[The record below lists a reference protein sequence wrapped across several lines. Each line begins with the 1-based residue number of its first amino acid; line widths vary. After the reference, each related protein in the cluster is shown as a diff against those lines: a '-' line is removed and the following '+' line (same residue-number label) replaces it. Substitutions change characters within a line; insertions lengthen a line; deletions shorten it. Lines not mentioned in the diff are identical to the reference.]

1 MSGRRTNIMAAAA
14 LVLGAGLVLSEP
26 TVAERLVTSVSSH
39 RVLISSNFTG
49 ADIVLFGAI
58 EEDESPSHRDS
69 GYDIVVTVRGPA
81 EDFVARRKERVLGIW
96 VNAESRQFIEVPSY
110 LAVLTNR
117 PPSELG
123 PPDFLRR
130 NRIGIA
136 NHTLQQRIGADFGDV
151 VPQDPFRAAFLR
163 VKMDESLFLEDRSG
177 VTFIT
182 PTLFRA
188 TVPIPG
194 TAPTGNYEVETQLVS
209 AGEVIAREVTA
220 IEVVK
225 TGFEELFARAARE
238 HGFIYGLA
246 TALLALGTGLLA
258 NFMFR
263 RD

>member
-1 MSGRRTNIMAAAA
+1 MSGRRLSTVAAAA
-14 LVLGAGLVLSEP
+14 IGAGLILSEP
-26 TVAERLVTSVSSH
+26 TAAERLVTSVSAH

-49 ADIVLFGAI
+49 TDIVLFGAI
-58 EEDESPSHRDS
+58 EEDERPSHRDS

-81 EDFVARRKERVLGIW
+81 EDFVTRRKERVLGIW
-96 VNAESRQFIEVPSY
+96 VNAESRQFIDVPSY
-110 LAVLTNR
+110 LAVLTSR
-117 PPSELG
+117 PPSDLG
-123 PPDFLRR
+123 PPEFLRR
-130 NRIGIA
+130 HRIGLTH
-136 NHTLQQRIGADFGDV
+136 HTLQQRIGADFGDV

-163 VKMDESLFLEDRSG
+163 VKTDEGLFLQEPSG

-194 TAPTGNYEVETQLVS
+194 TAPTGNYAVETQLLS
-209 AGEVIAREVTA
+209 AGEVIAREITA

-225 TGFEELFARAARE
+225 TGFEELFARAAHD

>member
-1 MSGRRTNIMAAAA
+1 MNAIRGSAVFAA
-14 LVLGAGLVLSEP
+14 VVGAGLTIGPQAS
-26 TVAERLVTSVSSH
+26 AERLVTSVSSH

-49 ADIVLFGAI
+49 TDIVLFGSI
-58 EEDESPSHRDS
+58 EDDDKSANREG

-81 EDFVARRKERVLGIW
+81 QTFIARRKARVLGIW
-96 VNAESRQFIEVPSY
+96 VNAESRQFIQVPSY
-110 LAVLTNR
+110 LAVMTSR
-117 PPSELG
+117 PSKELG
-123 PPDFLRR
+123 TPDFLRR
-130 NRIGIA
+130 NRIGIV
-136 NHTLQQRIGADFGDV
+136 NHTLQQRIGADYADV

-163 VKMDESLFLEDRSG
+163 VKMDEGLFYEEPTG
-177 VTFIT
+177 VTFLT

-194 TAPTGNYEVETQLVS
+194 IAPTGNYEVETLLLS
-209 AGEVIAREVTA
+209 AEAVIARETTA

-238 HGFIYGLA
+238 HGFMYGLA

-258 NFMFR
+258 NFIFR